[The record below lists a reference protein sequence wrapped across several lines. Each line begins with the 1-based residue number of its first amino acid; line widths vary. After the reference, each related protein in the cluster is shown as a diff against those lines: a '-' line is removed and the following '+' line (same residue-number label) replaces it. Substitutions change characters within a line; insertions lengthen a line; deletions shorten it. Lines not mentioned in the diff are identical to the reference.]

1 MKQARVPTEAEFRR
15 LVAVASQGRH
25 GLRNRVALMLSYL
38 AGLRVGEIAALQWGD
53 FVDVDGKVR
62 EQLRLSAAVTKGGH
76 ARAIFLNSRLR
87 REIEQFRT
95 SLSAASAASQ
105 PLLITQKRTR
115 FSANTLCQLMRSW
128 YDQAGLDGGSSH
140 SGRRWFI
147 TRLAHASISPKAIM
161 MLAGHRHLSTTQRY
175 TPNSISC
182 SEELSRARATDG
194 VCTVTRI
201 SLQAEQERS
210 RISPAF

>member
-1 MKQARVPTEAEFRR
+1 MKQARVPTDAEFRR

-25 GLRNRVALMLSYL
+25 GARNRAALMLSYL
-38 AGLRVGEIAALQWGD
+38 AGLRVGEIAALCWGD
-53 FVDVDGKVR
+53 LLDGGGKVR

-76 ARAIFLNSRLR
+76 ARVVFMNGRLR
-87 REIEQFRT
+87 REIEQYRGG
-95 SLSAASAASQ
+95 
-105 PLLITQKRTR
+105 LIQRPTMLHHVLVTQKRTA

-147 TRLAHASISPKAIM
+147 TRLAHAGISPKAIM

-175 TPNSISC
+175 IDVND
-182 SEELSRARATDG
+182 EMMRAA
-194 VCTVTRI
+194 VEV
-201 SLQAEQERS
+201 L
-210 RISPAF
+210 